1 MTTYTED
8 QQDVDRIQSHARA
21 ASSITSAAGTTS
33 GKPVER
39 KRSARDS
46 EQNPELVSDAL
57 LEAEAKLVDS
67 GAIGVGGGCL
77 HAYRG
82 APTQLSG
89 TEIERTLRRWQ
100 AGHAEFPFSA
110 VVAHYRAVGRNRVR
124 PDVAA
129 KLRDLHGRRL
139 DDPILAAWLPM
150 TFDTDHGTYST
161 YVGLDYFDHVVESA
175 QRPADCERVDAYIAA
190 AAIDLA
196 LLETRAAAASP
207 DGPQLARAR
216 AATRVVTQLG
226 RFAPDYVLDPS
237 LAATGAAAMAHA
249 GCHYESFASAAALA
263 LESVPNDIAT
273 AVRLTLLPTTRL
285 HDEQMFIRCIQI
297 FEGLYRQTATAISS
311 ATRNLLAGETAHAAD
326 CLDRASGRLEAIPML
341 FRVLTTMPID
351 AFSVIRGFTNG
362 RSAVQ
367 SRAFR
372 EIQFSCAPADRRP
385 HHIQHLDA
393 REATLQ
399 CAYLSRRSTLAD
411 ALYFEESMRRLDRT
425 WGAMKQGHWGITR
438 KIIGSVPGTGGTAGA
453 SYLQTA
459 AKSSLFPG
467 LPAAA

>member
-1 MTTYTED
+1 M
-8 QQDVDRIQSHARA
+8 RA
-21 ASSITSAAGTTS
+21 
-33 GKPVER
+33 
-39 KRSARDS
+39 S
-46 EQNPELVSDAL
+46 EENPELVSDTL

-67 GAIGVGGGCL
+67 GAMGVGGRCL

-82 APTQLSG
+82 TPTQLSG
-89 TEIERTLRRWQ
+89 TEIERTLRQWQ
-100 AGHAEFPFSA
+100 AGHAKFPFNA
-110 VVAHYRAVGRNRVR
+110 VVAYYQAVGRNSVQ

-129 KLRDLHGRRL
+129 MLRDLHGRYR
-139 DDPILAAWLPM
+139 DDPLLAAWLPM

-161 YVGLDYFDHVVESA
+161 YVGLDYFDHVVQSA
-175 QRPADCERVDAYIAA
+175 QRSADCERVDAYIAA

-207 DGPQLARAR
+207 HGPQLARAR
-216 AATRVVTQLG
+216 AATRVVTQLA

-237 LAATGAAAMAHA
+237 VASTGAAALAHA
-249 GCHYESFASAAALA
+249 GCHYESFASAASLA

-297 FEGLYRQTATAISS
+297 FEGLYRQVATAISS
-311 ATRNLLAGETAHAAD
+311 ATQNLLAGETALAMD
-326 CLDRASGRLEAIPML
+326 CLDRASGRLEAIPTL

-351 AFSVIRGFTNG
+351 VFSVIRGFTTG

-372 EIQFSCAPADRRP
+372 EIQFSCAPVDRRLD
-385 HHIQHLDA
+385 HIQHIDA
-393 REATLQ
+393 GEATLQ
-399 CAYLSRRSTLAD
+399 DAYLSTRSTLAD
-411 ALYFEESMRRLDRT
+411 AMHLEKSMRRLDRA
-425 WGAMKQGHWGITR
+425 WGAMKRGHWGITL

-467 LPAAA
+467 LPEAA